1 MIAEGN
7 RHIKRI
13 SMKIRLHLWFVF
25 VVVLLGIL
33 PVSAYDF
40 QVDGI
45 YYNINGEEVTV
56 TNETGESNS
65 NSYSGDV
72 VIPSSVSYEGKSYS
86 VTSIGE
92 YAFQN
97 CSHVTS
103 VMIPET
109 VVSIGDFAFSVCTS
123 LTKMELPALLQSIG
137 TYSFSSCT
145 ELISV
150 TLPMSVNRIGIGAFF
165 RCTKLKTMEIPDLV
179 ERIEESTFSLCE
191 SLEAIKIPSSVV
203 YIGPSAFAFCSKLT
217 SVTIPQNVS
226 NIGIYAFAYCDGLQE
241 IRTFATNPPVIDP
254 STFDN
259 YTLPLYVPVG
269 CTGAYQEAENWSDFT
284 NIVEMP
290 SSIESISDSNMHIYV
305 VDRTLH
311 VENNEGAYQVY
322 TAAGQL
328 VYTGRDTTV
337 SLIEAGVYIV
347 LMEDGAQKV
356 VVK

>member
-150 TLPMSVNRIGIGAFF
+150 TLPMSVNRIGIGAF
-165 RCTKLKTMEIPDLV
+165 
-179 ERIEESTFSLCE
+179 
-191 SLEAIKIPSSVV
+191 SV
-203 YIGPSAFAFCSKLT
+203 
-217 SVTIPQNVS
+217 
-226 NIGIYAFAYCDGLQE
+226 
-241 IRTFATNPPVIDP
+241 
-254 STFDN
+254 
-259 YTLPLYVPVG
+259 
-269 CTGAYQEAENWSDFT
+269 
-284 NIVEMP
+284 
-290 SSIESISDSNMHIYV
+290 
-305 VDRTLH
+305 
-311 VENNEGAYQVY
+311 
-322 TAAGQL
+322 
-328 VYTGRDTTV
+328 
-337 SLIEAGVYIV
+337 
-347 LMEDGAQKV
+347 
-356 VVK
+356 